1 MLYYYFRSS
10 ISRIWGEKAFK
21 LNRRITQSNTDW
33 TSVDT
38 FEGKIPTT
46 LQNTFTRSTHS
57 TVLFSNYP
65 LIIKRTINSERMNNF
80 LRNFQNVFL
89 HPIFSPS
96 YVESEKLQFP
106 SILSPRNAI
115 RIKNTKNVLRIISLD
130 LDIHHFR
137 RDSRNERTNEACFI
151 HARNTRVARSKGGQR
166 EMEIIRD
173 SVACINSVTG

>member
-1 MLYYYFRSS
+1 
-10 ISRIWGEKAFK
+10 
-21 LNRRITQSNTDW
+21 
-33 TSVDT
+33 
-38 FEGKIPTT
+38 
-46 LQNTFTRSTHS
+46 
-57 TVLFSNYP
+57 
-65 LIIKRTINSERMNNF
+65 MNNF

-106 SILSPRNAI
+106 SILPPRNAI